1 MCVCVC
7 VFIDKAMGNGACP
20 PADQSTLNSETDL
33 NLEVS
38 FAEQALSYRERSK
51 GVESQSQSESEADD
65 KLPVRAIK
73 H

>member
-1 MCVCVC
+1 MCVLDET
-7 VFIDKAMGNGACP
+7 IENGARLP
-20 PADQSTLNSETDL
+20 TDQPTPDAETDL

-51 GVESQSQSESEADD
+51 GVESQKKSEADD
-65 KLPVRAIK
+65 KLPVRVIK